1 MAKGKDSLGRNHT
14 PRTSAVEVEHRTN
27 AIYKLLSQGYSRGQV
42 LQFCAEKWGVSDR
55 QSDNY
60 MQRAR
65 EKLLADCEMERP
77 AWIAEALQRL
87 RTYEQAAF
95 KEKQNQ
101 TAINSVQA
109 QAKLIGIEL

>member
-1 MAKGKDSLGRNHT
+1 MARSTK
-14 PRTSAVEVEHRTN
+14 VETEHRVNTV
-27 AIYKLLSQGYSRGQV
+27 YKLLSEGNSRSQV
-42 LQFCAEKWGVSDR
+42 IQFCSEKWGVTDR
-55 QSDNY
+55 QGDTY
-60 MQRAR
+60 MARAR

-87 RTYEQAAF
+87 RTYEQAAY

-101 TAINSVQA
+101 TAINSIQA

>member
-1 MAKGKDSLGRNHT
+1 MGRST
-14 PRTSAVEVEHRTN
+14 KVETEHRINTV
-27 AIYKLLSQGYSRGQV
+27 YKLLSEGYSRGQV
-42 LQFCAEKWGVSDR
+42 IQFCSERWGVTDR
-55 QSDNY
+55 QGDTY
-60 MQRAR
+60 MARAR

-109 QAKLIGIEL
+109 QAKLIGIDL

>member
-1 MAKGKDSLGRNHT
+1 MAKSTKIEVNH
-14 PRTSAVEVEHRTN
+14 RVN
-27 AIYKLLSQGYSRGQV
+27 ACYKLLAEGQSRSQILLYCS
-42 LQFCAEKWGVSDR
+42 ENWGVSER
-55 QSDNY
+55 QGETYLS
-60 MQRAR
+60 RAR
-65 EKLLADCEMERP
+65 EKLLEDCEMERP

-109 QAKLIGIEL
+109 LAKLIGIDL